1 MKIKISIALGV
12 LLAAGA
18 RAQTLADY
26 ESTVEGQSPSDYF
39 TFDNSS
45 LADTY
50 SAATFANTS
59 GATFAS
65 DYFGGANSGVT
76 FAAST
81 DNLGLPNNALLSG
94 AGTAMAA
101 GSFSFLF
108 ETPSTVPTGTSYI
121 LSDGESTGSSASGS
135 GETGSGNALALG
147 YSGGAFDLKVGN
159 KTVTVGQSLI
169 NGSLSGSAITLNPGT
184 WYYFAMVYNLNT
196 TASDSQDVLYYLAQ
210 AGQSSFLVSG
220 IVEKGGSGNIS
231 STADL
236 GDGQAFALGNKQSA
250 ILGNGTSGEYAAW
263 TGGEVDE
270 LATWN
275 SDLSSSQVQSQ
286 LNALVAPEPSTGAFF
301 SAGMLLLACSRL
313 RIPKRHKVS
322 WPILPARKFVE
333 TQ

>member
-1 MKIKISIALGV
+1 MKIKISIALSM
-12 LLAAGA
+12 LLAAA
-18 RAQTLADY
+18 AAHAQTLAGY

-50 SAATFANTS
+50 SAAAFTNTS

-65 DYFGGANSGVT
+65 DYFGDANSGVT
-76 FAAST
+76 FAANT

-94 AGTAMAA
+94 SGTATAT

-108 ETPSTVPTGTSYI
+108 KTPSTLPTGTSYI
-121 LSDGESTGSSASGS
+121 LSDGESTGSPASGS
-135 GETGSGNALALG
+135 GETGSDNALALG

-159 KTVTVGQSLI
+159 KTLTVGQSLI
-169 NGSLSGSAITLNPGT
+169 NGSLSGSAITLNPST
-184 WYYFAMVYNLNT
+184 WYYFAMAYDLNT
-196 TASDSQDVLYYLAQ
+196 IASDSQDVSYYLGQ

-236 GDGQAFALGNKQSA
+236 GDGQAFALGDKQSS
-250 ILGNGTSGEYAAW
+250 ILGNGASSQYAAW

-275 SDLSSSQVQSQ
+275 SDLTSSQVLAQ
-286 LNALVAPEPSTGAFF
+286 LNALVVPEPSTGIFL
-301 SAGMLLLACSRL
+301 SAGMLLLACSR
-313 RIPKRHKVS
+313 RAFRNRS
-322 WPILPARKFVE
+322 
-333 TQ
+333 